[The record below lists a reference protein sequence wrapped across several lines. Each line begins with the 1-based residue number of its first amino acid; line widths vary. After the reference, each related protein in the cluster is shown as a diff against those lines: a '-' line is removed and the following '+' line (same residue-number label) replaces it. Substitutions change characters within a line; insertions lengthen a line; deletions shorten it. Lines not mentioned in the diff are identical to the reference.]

1 MLKSQS
7 SQGIR
12 IRSTCLHIDSS
23 VGPWVSILI
32 MKKLRELVGVLN
44 RTKLSIDLQTSHYLK
59 LSIEFFSVKGGLRL
73 NPTKGLRITPKPK
86 TLEAAHVTHRH
97 LLRTYSTYPTE
108 LGIRTKPKHRFQ
120 DSKRE
125 EECNIAS
132 FMGQTTPLHQ
142 CNETKSHLD
151 LPPGKIPVRFE
162 SSNVK

>member
-1 MLKSQS
+1 MSEHTNNEKATRARGSLK
-7 SQGIR
+7 
-12 IRSTCLHIDSS
+12 
-23 VGPWVSILI
+23 
-32 MKKLRELVGVLN
+32 